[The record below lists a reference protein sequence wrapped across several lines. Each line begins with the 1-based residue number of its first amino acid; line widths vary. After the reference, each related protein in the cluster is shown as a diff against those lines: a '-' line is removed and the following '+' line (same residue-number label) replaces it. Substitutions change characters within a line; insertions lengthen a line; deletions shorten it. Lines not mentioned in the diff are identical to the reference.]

1 MSDLFDV
8 SEPHFL
14 GSADRRFL
22 CRRWGLRGKKINSE
36 NENEGISEVKGH
48 TGGHLLDILSYSV
61 K

>member
-1 MSDLFDV
+1 MLV
-8 SEPHFL
+8 SLIFSVVPTD
-14 GSADRRFL
+14 GSSVGDGVFV
-22 CRRWGLRGKKINSE
+22 KKINSE

>member
-1 MSDLFDV
+1 MLV
-8 SEPHFL
+8 SLIFSVVPTD
-14 GSADRRFL
+14 GSSVGD
-22 CRRWGLRGKKINSE
+22 GKKINSE